1 MAQRGEEIETE
12 EKRLSIKFIQHL
24 AQKSKD
30 ECKDCTNLNPSRN
43 WDFIKA
49 VDVSEKL
56 QYYLSI
62 ELKLLMIHCYQGYK
76 DILFDGLTCKTR
88 EHFTNCG
95 VFFRSPKGREIT
107 RTISKIPICS
117 LVVYVKTSN
126 KGFILPLLFHF
137 KRTGTINFYKL

>member
-1 MAQRGEEIETE
+1 MAQGGEEIETE
-12 EKRLSIKFIQHL
+12 KRRLSITFIEHL
-24 AQKSKD
+24 SQKSND
-30 ECKDCTNLNPSRN
+30 ECKDCRNLKPSHN
-43 WDFIKA
+43 WNVIKA

-88 EHFTNCG
+88 EYFTNCG
-95 VFFRSPKGREIT
+95 VFFRSPKGREMT
-107 RTISKIPICS
+107 RAIRKIPICP

-126 KGFILPLLFHF
+126 KGFTLPLLFHF
-137 KRTGTINFYKL
+137 KRPAR

>member
-1 MAQRGEEIETE
+1 MAQGGEEIESE

-30 ECKDCTNLNPSRN
+30 ECKDCEKLNPSRN
-43 WDFIKA
+43 WDSIKA

-76 DILFDGLTCKTR
+76 YILFDGLTCKTR

-107 RTISKIPICS
+107 RAIRKIPICS

-126 KGFILPLLFHF
+126 KGFTNPLLFHF
-137 KRTGTINFYKL
+137 KRTGPINFHKL

>member
-1 MAQRGEEIETE
+1 MAQGGEEIETE

-30 ECKDCTNLNPSRN
+30 ECKDCEKLNPSRN
-43 WDFIKA
+43 WDSIKA

-107 RTISKIPICS
+107 RAIRKIPICS

-126 KGFILPLLFHF
+126 KGFTNPLLFHF
-137 KRTGTINFYKL
+137 KRTGTINFHKL